1 MMINA
6 KKPES
11 NPQTATGQEMDYNTL
26 NFRAP
31 KSKPLTK
38 ATGIPCKLTIVNTVK
53 NGKRL
58 TIADD
63 VLEAVGATAEVQ
75 IAINDEGIAIG
86 NGLPGDI
93 TAFALRKSGKKGV
106 IYSTELVEELTDLFD
121 LDFSDRSSISFPEVS
136 YLNISDQLAAFIVL
150 KQQEHL
156 NSFETEPENL
166 DQAE

>member
-11 NPQTATGQEMDYNTL
+11 NQKTSVGQADYSAL

-31 KSKPLTK
+31 KSKPSPK
-38 ATGIPCKLTIVNTVK
+38 AAGGPSKLTIVNTAK

-58 TIADD
+58 MIADD
-63 VLEAVGATAEVQ
+63 VLEAVNADTEVQ

-86 NGLPGDI
+86 NGLPSDI
-93 TAFALRKSGKKGV
+93 TAFTLRKSGKKGV

-121 LDFSDRSSISFPEVS
+121 LDFSDKSSISFPEIT
-136 YLNISDQLAAFIVL
+136 YLSIGDQLAAFIAL
-150 KQQEHL
+150 KQQEHS
-156 NSFETEPENL
+156 NGFATEAENL
-166 DQAE
+166 DQVE